1 MLLSSSNPTI
11 HATMRRRFVTPRIL
25 PAAFALACLGF
36 AAGVQADTISD
47 AAVTLSDVAVGAT
60 GTTVTFSFTMVS
72 SIAAGGS
79 GVGARQIRFWMPS
92 TDDWFPN
99 SLGFNVNGTCPSA
112 VTIEVDDV
120 ARTPAEL
127 GITICGSPVGHS
139 LLLSFAGGTGS
150 GIPSGAKVEVKVSDA
165 VTMFDTSSGNPNRFA
180 NSNAMFLFGVDDAD
194 GNPVDVAD
202 PMPAVITNRR
212 PVASGVSIAG
222 NVEAGSTLTGSYTY
236 SDAESNPES
245 GTTFRWVR
253 NAVSSGVAG
262 STAVGSAA
270 TYDTDVDDVGN
281 YLFFCVTP
289 GSSSGALSGVEV
301 CSAAAGPVTAP
312 PQDGSCGTAAG
323 QSFAAVPAT
332 GLCATGSAGPVSV
345 GAGAFSW
352 TCAGQAGGADSAL
365 CVANWAA
372 SGGGGSAAVSAPV
385 QGAGWALVSA
395 SVGAIPPA
403 PVPAGFVLPNG
414 VASFVLDSGTAGSNA
429 TVVIQYTQP
438 VPEGAVYMKYGPS
451 PEGFQCS
458 GAACAQDHWY
468 ALPPERA
475 VFAPDRLSVTLT
487 LQDGGVGD
495 ADLAANASITDP
507 GGPAV
512 PAAGEARPIPAVSLG
527 GLTLLG
533 GLVGVATLLQRRRLR
548 RL

>member
-1 MLLSSSNPTI
+1 M
-11 HATMRRRFVTPRIL
+11 MPRTRHF
-25 PAAFALACLGF
+25 AFAFACLSF
-36 AAGVQADTISD
+36 ATGVQAAPISD
-47 AAVTLSDVAVGAT
+47 AAVTLSDYGVGAT
-60 GTTVTFSFTMVS
+60 NTTATFSFTMVS
-72 SIAAGGS
+72 SISAGNTGAN
-79 GVGARQIRFWMPS
+79 ARQIRFWMPS
-92 TDDWFPN
+92 FNDWFP
-99 SLGFNVNGTCPSA
+99 STLGFNINGTCPSA
-112 VTIEVDDV
+112 VTIKVDDIV
-120 ARTPAEL
+120 RTPAEL
-127 GITICGSPVGHS
+127 GITFCGSPAGHA
-139 LLLSFAGGTGS
+139 LLLSFEDGTGS
-150 GIPSGAKVEVKVSDA
+150 GISSGARVEIEVSDA
-165 VTMFDTSSGNPNRFA
+165 VTVFDTSSGNQ
-180 NSNAMFLFGVDDAD
+180 MFIFGVND
-194 GNPVDVAD
+194 GNGDPIDDAD
-202 PMPAVITNRR
+202 PMPLVINNFR
-212 PVASGVSIAG
+212 PVAGSVSVAG
-222 NVEAGSTLTGSYTY
+222 NPEAGSTLTGSYTY
-236 SDAESNPES
+236 SDTESDPES

-253 NAVSSGVAG
+253 NEVSTGVAG
-262 STAVGSAA
+262 GTTVGSAS
-270 TYDTDVDDVGN
+270 THDTVEGDVGSF
-281 YLFFCVTP
+281 LFFCVTP
-289 GSSSGALSGVEV
+289 GSSTGTLRGVEV

-332 GLCATGSAGPVSV
+332 GLCAAGSAGPVSA
-345 GAGAFSW
+345 GAGEFSW
-352 TCAGQAGGADSAL
+352 TCAGQAGGNDSDL
-365 CVANWAA
+365 CVASWADI
-372 SGGGGSAAVSAPV
+372 GDGGSAAVSAPV

-451 PEGFQCS
+451 PEGFQCA

-533 GLVGVATLLQRRRLR
+533 GLVGVATLLQRRRLC